1 MAYRDQ
7 QQRAPH
13 QSSQLSLP
21 KLRLKP
27 SSSKLRSE
35 QSSPP
40 PAPTTRRL
48 LHEHTFASS
57 RRAESPVLLHP
68 RKSSLPKPMSVINS
82 PTMTPVTTL
91 KPRTSPP
98 SRSNTGFGGSTVS
111 LATASPEKR
120 PRTLIRRK
128 PSSSSAASFSLTSL
142 RTGSTTSFTASTA
155 SITSSSSLVGGS
167 RNGSQSSILGIP
179 LPPTSTVGKPRSKS
193 SSSTQGEVPR
203 LRKRDLQIP
212 APINV
217 YDSGA
222 SSSPS
227 TRYTESPGGYS
238 YSSTPSSISSHSPG
252 FPPAHHR
259 FRNPTPPVR
268 NNLDSVR
275 ESTTSTSSGS
285 TIRANPR
292 DEDSD
297 SEDGGVRT
305 EQRST
310 GTMSPPPTVEET
322 YFAQLGSASAPNTP
336 FYQPVRGS
344 PRLAPQAAP
353 SPSLLSATYSKTPS
367 PALVVRGRKG
377 STSSTSSRLGT
388 PELGNMS
395 RGLGVSIPPQAP
407 SSRLAK
413 GRSKSLSSTAA
424 FALPTRASRKETAT
438 PPLPSPG
445 HPPPRKNSNPI
456 ARGPTP
462 QPRDPITIQNS
473 LYHNIPATSLV
484 GSISAMAKRGES
496 KDRSGRE
503 KSPTRSSPGKSR
515 PSFFSRGRTKT
526 SESMEEKEREKEKE
540 RERKVEKEKRK
551 GPVAGTGHEGYAAFG
566 KQITGRGRS
575 GSTGGSSIGSYARS
589 GSTSSTT
596 GGSLGRTA
604 GSRRGSA
611 GGEPDD
617 YLLDRLKP
625 VVIVGGGAVV
635 ENRNTG
641 ESMIRTGST
650 DSNKEKRSLD
660 IGKRGPSPV
669 YMSREGSSD
678 SMFKIPG
685 RNTTPKL
692 PPSPGPEAPPRKSGR
707 WNFLRSGSA
716 SSSRG
721 SVTPSPVLTPAPPIT
736 PVPTATSGAVPA
748 TTVRKA
754 IHTHRRQPHY
764 ALLDQEELQ
773 EAAQLAE
780 QVRELRREHAHPT
793 NNYANAIRQQ
803 GGIHEPPTISQQVTP
818 LPTPQPTPVMLSP
831 PSLPAPPPPPPTL
844 LPPPPIS
851 SPPPLSKSAPPNAP
865 EQVRKEV
872 RAAKANERK
881 YFQRLQQ
888 VGRIPPVTR
897 TRTPSLPQNVPMS
910 PPPAS
915 PKTVPVASLQAP
927 PQAPPQALPHT
938 PLREKR
944 PMQKLPP
951 IRTKVLRAE
960 VEANTAPPRMDRPF
974 EEGFRRANEG
984 FQVPWGSYG
993 LTPTTAIHRPRA
1005 SCEIDPFDIRGA
1017 RAAAMV
1023 TEIPDDDT
1031 PIARP
1036 RDTEWPIRKDSTT
1049 SIPLIAQPV
1058 PEPVEEAE
1066 DFWPEYNDL
1075 IDAGLF
1081 GEATIIEPEV
1091 DEEQPGTKSTTSSL
1105 GSPFR
1110 YEDLCSAFPDL
1121 RDDDEGVKLNEEEE
1135 VDNKGEPKVNDS
1147 PTLRN
1152 APPTLV
1158 LPSPLPIVNNP
1169 PFTPPAYKILTPGTP
1184 FSVSSFIRSYGDD
1197 RDRDS
1202 RGTINSAQSRNSAHL
1217 ESSPPNLSL
1226 PSTSPRRRSHRSRG
1240 SGGSS
1245 GSQRSTDSTG
1255 SIDLDASQ
1263 DEMTV
1268 RLWALMTSRW
1278 LSTDRVLVSPAHE
1291 IVTQITTAV
1300 GPRASGGGRVL
1311 VIDGLGTDDWSFYC
1325 ALSYPSA
1332 KIYNLSPSLSS
1343 NPQTANTP
1351 PSPSRPQNHQQIH
1364 HEDFSSSFP
1373 FPKGFFNVISF
1384 RFLPSSSDSNLPFIL
1399 SECRRVL
1406 EPGGYLEATVLD
1418 VDLLGNVGPKARKA
1432 VDLAKTI
1439 MHREN
1444 CTSSSSTSTQ
1454 SEKVLR
1460 LLSKRGFEDAHKCF
1474 VGLPVVSNV
1483 PLTSGDE
1490 VNSAVLAKVGRWWY
1504 TRCYERVITS
1514 QGEVMGRSMWNERGL
1529 LKECEERKTAFR
1541 MLVAYARKPVRGV
1554 SAGGLI

>member
-1 MAYRDQ
+1 
-7 QQRAPH
+7 
-13 QSSQLSLP
+13 
-21 KLRLKP
+21 
-27 SSSKLRSE
+27 
-35 QSSPP
+35 
-40 PAPTTRRL
+40 
-48 LHEHTFASS
+48 
-57 RRAESPVLLHP
+57 
-68 RKSSLPKPMSVINS
+68 
-82 PTMTPVTTL
+82 
-91 KPRTSPP
+91 
-98 SRSNTGFGGSTVS
+98 
-111 LATASPEKR
+111 
-120 PRTLIRRK
+120 
-128 PSSSSAASFSLTSL
+128 
-142 RTGSTTSFTASTA
+142 
-155 SITSSSSLVGGS
+155 
-167 RNGSQSSILGIP
+167 LGIP

-193 SSSTQGEVPR
+193 SSSTQGESPQ
-203 LRKRDLQIP
+203 LRTRELHIP

-227 TRYTESPGGYS
+227 TRYTESPGAYS

-259 FRNPTPPVR
+259 LRNPTPPVR

-292 DEDSD
+292 DDDSD

-305 EQRST
+305 EQRSI
-310 GTMSPPPTVEET
+310 GTMSPPPMVEET
-322 YFAQLGSASAPNTP
+322 YFPQLGSASAPNTP

-344 PRLAPQAAP
+344 PRLVPQAAP
-353 SPSLLSATYSKTPS
+353 SPLHLSAARPKTPS
-367 PALVVRGRKG
+367 PALGVRGRKD
-377 STSSTSSRLGT
+377 STSSISSRLGT

-407 SSRLAK
+407 LGRLAK

-424 FALPTRASRKETAT
+424 FSLPTRANRKETAT

-473 LYHNIPATSLV
+473 LYHNMPASSLA
-484 GSISAMAKRGES
+484 GNISAMAKRGES
-496 KDRSGRE
+496 KDRAVRE

-515 PSFFSRGRTKT
+515 PGFFSRGRTKT
-526 SESMEEKEREKEKE
+526 SGSMDEKERGKEKEREKEKGREREREREREKEKE

-596 GGSLGRTA
+596 GGSLGRTS
-604 GSRRGSA
+604 GSRRGSS

-625 VVIVGGGAVV
+625 VVIVGGGAVI

-641 ESMIRTGST
+641 ELMTRTGSA
-650 DSNKEKRSLD
+650 DSSREKRSLE

-692 PPSPGPEAPPRKSGR
+692 PPSPSPEAPPRKSGR
-707 WNFLRSGSA
+707 WGFFRSGSA
-716 SSSRG
+716 PSSRG
-721 SVTPSPVLTPAPPIT
+721 NATPSPVPTPAPPIT
-736 PVPTATSGAVPA
+736 PIPVAASGTVPTTTS
-748 TTVRKA
+748 RKA
-754 IHTHRRQPHY
+754 IHTYRRQPHY

-780 QVRELRREHAHPT
+780 QFRELRREHAHPT
-793 NNYANAIRQQ
+793 NNYANAIRHQ
-803 GGIHEPPTISQQVTP
+803 GGIHEPPTISQQATP
-818 LPTPQPTPVMLSP
+818 PPIPQPTPVVLPP
-831 PSLPAPPPPPPTL
+831 PSLPTPPPPPPTL

-851 SPPPLSKSAPPNAP
+851 SPPPLSRSAPPNAA
-865 EQVRKEV
+865 EQVRKDV

-897 TRTPSLPQNVPMS
+897 TKTPSLPQNVP
-910 PPPAS
+910 AS
-915 PKTVPVASLQAP
+915 PLPAYPETVSVAP
-927 PQAPPQALPHT
+927 PQAPPQALPHA
-938 PLREKR
+938 PLRTGPIR
-944 PMQKLPP
+944 KLPP
-951 IRTKVLRAE
+951 IKTQVPRAE
-960 VEANTAPPRMDRPF
+960 VEASTAPPRMGRPF
-974 EEGFRRANEG
+974 EKGFHPANEG

-1005 SCEIDPFDIRGA
+1005 SCQIDPFDVRSA
-1017 RAAAMV
+1017 QAAAMV
-1023 TEIPDDDT
+1023 SEIRDGGNL
-1031 PIARP
+1031 AASP
-1036 RDTEWPIRKDSTT
+1036 RGTEWPIRKGSITSVSTVAE
-1049 SIPLIAQPV
+1049 PG
-1058 PEPVEEAE
+1058 PEPTLGPVEEEE
-1066 DFWPEYNDL
+1066 DIWPEYNDL

-1081 GEATIIEPEV
+1081 GEAMAVEPEV
-1091 DEEQPGTKSTTSSL
+1091 EEEQPGTKSATSSL

-1121 RDDDEGVKLNEEEE
+1121 RDDEGVKLNEEEQ

-1158 LPSPLPIVNNP
+1158 LPSPLPIVTNP
-1169 PFTPPAYKILTPGTP
+1169 PFTPPAHKILTPSTP

-1202 RGTINSAQSRNSAHL
+1202 RGTISSVQSRHSAHL
-1217 ESSPPNLSL
+1217 ESSPPPNLSL
-1226 PSTSPRRRSHRSRG
+1226 PSTSSRRRSHRSRG

-1245 GSQRSTDSTG
+1245 GSHKSTDSTG

-1268 RLWALMTSRW
+1268 RLWALMASRW

-1291 IVTQITTAV
+1291 MMTKITTAV

-1311 VIDGLGTDDWSFYC
+1311 VIDGLGTGNSSS
-1325 ALSYPSA
+1325 LPIKLLRVLTIVQMTGPSTA
-1332 KIYNLSPSLSS
+1332 PFHTPLRRSTTSLPPS
-1343 NPQTANTP
+1343 PQTHTPTPRHPPLDLKTINKSTMKTSLP
-1351 PSPSRPQNHQQIH
+1351 PSPSQKASLMQYPFASSPAPQTPTSPLSSPNAGASSNQAATWKQQ
-1364 HEDFSSSFP
+1364 S
-1373 FPKGFFNVISF
+1373 
-1384 RFLPSSSDSNLPFIL
+1384 
-1399 SECRRVL
+1399 
-1406 EPGGYLEATVLD
+1406 
-1418 VDLLGNVGPKARKA
+1418 
-1432 VDLAKTI
+1432 
-1439 MHREN
+1439 
-1444 CTSSSSTSTQ
+1444 
-1454 SEKVLR
+1454 
-1460 LLSKRGFEDAHKCF
+1460 
-1474 VGLPVVSNV
+1474 
-1483 PLTSGDE
+1483 
-1490 VNSAVLAKVGRWWY
+1490 
-1504 TRCYERVITS
+1504 
-1514 QGEVMGRSMWNERGL
+1514 
-1529 LKECEERKTAFR
+1529 
-1541 MLVAYARKPVRGV
+1541 
-1554 SAGGLI
+1554 

>member
-1 MAYRDQ
+1 M
-7 QQRAPH
+7 
-13 QSSQLSLP
+13 
-21 KLRLKP
+21 
-27 SSSKLRSE
+27 
-35 QSSPP
+35 
-40 PAPTTRRL
+40 
-48 LHEHTFASS
+48 
-57 RRAESPVLLHP
+57 
-68 RKSSLPKPMSVINS
+68 
-82 PTMTPVTTL
+82 
-91 KPRTSPP
+91 
-98 SRSNTGFGGSTVS
+98 
-111 LATASPEKR
+111 
-120 PRTLIRRK
+120 
-128 PSSSSAASFSLTSL
+128 
-142 RTGSTTSFTASTA
+142 
-155 SITSSSSLVGGS
+155 
-167 RNGSQSSILGIP
+167 
-179 LPPTSTVGKPRSKS
+179 
-193 SSSTQGEVPR
+193 
-203 LRKRDLQIP
+203 
-212 APINV
+212 
-217 YDSGA
+217 
-222 SSSPS
+222 
-227 TRYTESPGGYS
+227 
-238 YSSTPSSISSHSPG
+238 
-252 FPPAHHR
+252 
-259 FRNPTPPVR
+259 R

-292 DEDSD
+292 DDDSD

-305 EQRST
+305 EQRSI
-310 GTMSPPPTVEET
+310 GTMSPPPMVEET
-322 YFAQLGSASAPNTP
+322 YFPQLGSASAPNTP
-336 FYQPVRGS
+336 FYQPARGS
-344 PRLAPQAAP
+344 PRLMPQAAP
-353 SPSLLSATYSKTPS
+353 SPLHLSAARPKTPS
-367 PALVVRGRKG
+367 PALGVRGRKD
-377 STSSTSSRLGT
+377 STSSISSRLGT

-407 SSRLAK
+407 PGRLAK

-424 FALPTRASRKETAT
+424 FSLPTRANRKETAT

-473 LYHNIPATSLV
+473 LYHNMPASSLA
-484 GSISAMAKRGES
+484 GNISAMAKRGES
-496 KDRSGRE
+496 KDRAVRE

-515 PSFFSRGRTKT
+515 PGFFSRGRTKT
-526 SESMEEKEREKEKE
+526 SGSMDEKERGKEREREKEKEKGKEREKEREREKEKE

-596 GGSLGRTA
+596 GGSLGRTS
-604 GSRRGSA
+604 GSRRGSS

-625 VVIVGGGAVV
+625 VVIVGGGAVI

-641 ESMIRTGST
+641 ELMTRTGSA
-650 DSNKEKRSLD
+650 DSSREKRSLE

-692 PPSPGPEAPPRKSGR
+692 PPSPSPEAPPRKSGR
-707 WNFLRSGSA
+707 WGFFRSGSA

-721 SVTPSPVLTPAPPIT
+721 NATPSPVPTPAPPVT
-736 PVPTATSGAVPA
+736 PIPVAASGTVPTTTS
-748 TTVRKA
+748 RKA
-754 IHTHRRQPHY
+754 IHSYRRQPHY

-793 NNYANAIRQQ
+793 NNYANAIRHQ
-803 GGIHEPPTISQQVTP
+803 GGIHEPPTISQQATP
-818 LPTPQPTPVMLSP
+818 PPIPQPTPVVLPP
-831 PSLPAPPPPPPTL
+831 PSLPTPPPPPPTL

-851 SPPPLSKSAPPNAP
+851 SPPPLSRSAPPNAA
-865 EQVRKEV
+865 EQVRKDV

-897 TRTPSLPQNVPMS
+897 TMTPSLPQNVP
-910 PPPAS
+910 AS
-915 PKTVPVASLQAP
+915 PLPAYPETVSVAP
-927 PQAPPQALPHT
+927 PQAPPQALPHA
-938 PLREKR
+938 PLRTK
-944 PMQKLPP
+944 PIQKLPP
-951 IRTKVLRAE
+951 IKTQVPRAE
-960 VEANTAPPRMDRPF
+960 VEASTAPPRMGCPF
-974 EEGFRRANEG
+974 EEGFHPANEG

-1005 SCEIDPFDIRGA
+1005 SCQIDPFDVRSA
-1017 RAAAMV
+1017 QAAAMV
-1023 TEIPDDDT
+1023 SEIRDDGNL
-1031 PIARP
+1031 AASP
-1036 RDTEWPIRKDSTT
+1036 RGTEWPIRKGSIT
-1049 SIPLIAQPV
+1049 SISTVAEPV
-1058 PEPVEEAE
+1058 PEPTLASVEEEE
-1066 DFWPEYNDL
+1066 DIWPEYNDL

-1081 GEATIIEPEV
+1081 GEAMAVEPEV
-1091 DEEQPGTKSTTSSL
+1091 EEEQPGTKSATSSL

-1121 RDDDEGVKLNEEEE
+1121 RDDEGVKLNEEDQ

-1158 LPSPLPIVNNP
+1158 LPSPLPIVTNP
-1169 PFTPPAYKILTPGTP
+1169 PFTPPAHKILTPSTP

-1202 RGTINSAQSRNSAHL
+1202 RGTISSVQSRHSAHL
-1217 ESSPPNLSL
+1217 ESSPPPNLSL
-1226 PSTSPRRRSHRSRG
+1226 PSTSSRRRSHRSRG

-1245 GSQRSTDSTG
+1245 GSHKSTDSTG

-1268 RLWALMTSRW
+1268 RLWALMASRW

-1291 IVTQITTAV
+1291 MMTKITTAV

-1343 NPQTANTP
+1343 NPQTNTP

-1373 FPKGFFNVISF
+1373 FPKGFFNAISF

-1444 CTSSSSTSTQ
+1444 YTSSNSTSTQ

-1460 LLSKRGFEDAHKCF
+1460 LLSKRGFESPHKCF

-1483 PLTSGDE
+1483 PITGGDE
-1490 VNSAVLAKVGRWWY
+1490 VNSAVLARVGRWWY

-1514 QGEVMGRSMWNERGL
+1514 QGEVMRRSMWNERGL
-1529 LKECEERKTAFR
+1529 LRECEERETAFR
-1541 MLVAYARKPVRGV
+1541 MLVAYARKPVKGIP
-1554 SAGGLI
+1554 AGGLI

>member
-1 MAYRDQ
+1 MAFRDQ

-13 QSSQLSLP
+13 HLPPHTTSQLSLP

-35 QSSPP
+35 QSSSPAP
-40 PAPTTRRL
+40 SAPTTRRP

-68 RKSSLPKPMSVINS
+68 RKSSLRKPMSVVNS

-98 SRSNTGFGGSTVS
+98 SRSNAGFGGPTVS
-111 LATASPEKR
+111 HPTSQEKR
-120 PRTLIRRK
+120 PRTLLRRK
-128 PSSSSAASFSLTSL
+128 PSSSSVASFSLTSL
-142 RTGSTTSFTASTA
+142 RTGSTTSFNASTA

-167 RNGSQSSILGIP
+167 RNAPQSSILGIP
-179 LPPTSTVGKPRSKS
+179 LPPTSTTSKPRSKS
-193 SSSTQGEVPR
+193 SSSTQGEAPR
-203 LRKRDLQIP
+203 SRTRDLHIP

-292 DEDSD
+292 DDDSG
-297 SEDGGVRT
+297 SEDGDVRI
-305 EQRST
+305 EQRSI
-310 GTMSPPPTVEET
+310 GTMSPPPTVEGT
-322 YFAQLGSASAPNTP
+322 HFSQLGSASAPNTP
-336 FYQPVRGS
+336 FYQTVRGS

-353 SPSLLSATYSKTPS
+353 SPLLLSAAYLKTPS
-367 PALVVRGRKG
+367 PALGVRGRKD
-377 STSSTSSRLGT
+377 STSSISSRLGT
-388 PELGNMS
+388 PESGNVS
-395 RGLGVSIPPQAP
+395 RGLGVSMPPQAP
-407 SSRLAK
+407 SGRLAK
-413 GRSKSLSSTAA
+413 GRSKSLSSTTA
-424 FALPTRASRKETAT
+424 FSLPTRASRKETAT

-462 QPRDPITIQNS
+462 QPRDPVTVQNS
-473 LYHNIPATSLV
+473 LYHNIPAPSLA
-484 GSISAMAKRGES
+484 GNISAMAKRGES

-503 KSPTRSSPGKSR
+503 KSPARSSPGKSR
-515 PSFFSRGRTKT
+515 PNFFSRGRTKT
-526 SESMEEKEREKEKE
+526 AGSMDEKEREKEKE
-540 RERKVEKEKRK
+540 KEREGKVEKEKRK

-575 GSTGGSSIGSYARS
+575 GSTGGSSIGSYVGS
-589 GSTSSTT
+589 GSTGST
-596 GGSLGRTA
+596 A
-604 GSRRGSA
+604 
-611 GGEPDD
+611 
-617 YLLDRLKP
+617 
-625 VVIVGGGAVV
+625 GGAVV

-641 ESMIRTGST
+641 ESMARTGST
-650 DSNKEKRSLD
+650 DSNKEKRSLE

-685 RNTTPKL
+685 RNTTPRL

-707 WNFLRSGSA
+707 WGFFRSGSA

-721 SVTPSPVLTPAPPIT
+721 NATPSPVPTPAPPIT
-736 PVPTATSGAVPA
+736 PIPTAASGATPA

-754 IHTHRRQPHY
+754 IHTYRLRPHY

-773 EAAQLAE
+773 EAAHLAE
-780 QVRELRREHAHPT
+780 QVRELRREHVHPT

-803 GGIHEPPTISQQVTP
+803 GV
-818 LPTPQPTPVMLSP
+818 PVLSARNTARDLKCMRG
-831 PSLPAPPPPPPTL
+831 SAGAPPPPPPTL

-851 SPPPLSKSAPPNAP
+851 SPLPLSRSAPPNAA
-865 EQVRKEV
+865 EEVRKEV

-881 YFQRLQQ
+881 YLQRLQQ
-888 VGRIPPVTR
+888 VGRIPPVRR
-897 TRTPSLPQNVPMS
+897 TRTPSLPQNVPTS
-910 PPPAS
+910 PEPTYPGTA
-915 PKTVPVASLQAP
+915 PVAP
-927 PQAPPQALPHT
+927 PQAPPQAIPHA
-938 PLREKR
+938 PLNTKPVR
-944 PMQKLPP
+944 KLPP
-951 IRTKVLRAE
+951 IKTQVPRGE

-984 FQVPWGSYG
+984 FQVSWGSYG

-1005 SCEIDPFDIRGA
+1005 SCQIDPFDVRGA
-1017 RAAAMV
+1017 RVAAVVAKV
-1023 TEIPDDDT
+1023 PDHAQTTGQSD
-1031 PIARP
+1031 A
-1036 RDTEWPIRKDSTT
+1036 EWPIRKDSATPT
-1049 SIPLIAQPV
+1049 PVIAEPV
-1058 PEPVEEAE
+1058 PEPMPEPAEPIEEEE
-1066 DFWPEYNDL
+1066 DIWPEYDDL

-1081 GEATIIEPEV
+1081 GEATTAESEV
-1091 DEEQPGTKSTTSSL
+1091 EEEQPGTKSTTSSL

-1121 RDDDEGVKLNEEEE
+1121 RDDEAVKLGEEEE

-1158 LPSPLPIVNNP
+1158 LPSPLPIVTNP
-1169 PFTPPAYKILTPGTP
+1169 LFTPPACKILTPGTP
-1184 FSVSSFIRSYGDD
+1184 FSLSSFIRSYGDD

-1202 RGTINSAQSRNSAHL
+1202 RGTISSAQSRHSARL

-1245 GSQRSTDSTG
+1245 DSHGSTDSTG
-1255 SIDLDASQ
+1255 SMDLDTSQ

-1268 RLWALMTSRW
+1268 RLWALMASRW

-1291 IVTQITTAV
+1291 MMTGITTAV

-1343 NPQTANTP
+1343 SNADTP

-1364 HEDFSSSFP
+1364 HEDLSSSFP

-1384 RFLPSSSDSNLPFIL
+1384 RFLPSSSDSSLPFIL

-1444 CTSSSSTSTQ
+1444 RTSSSSTSTQ
-1454 SEKVLR
+1454 SGKVLR
-1460 LLSKRGFEDAHKCF
+1460 LLSKRGFEDTHKCS

-1483 PLTSGDE
+1483 PITGGDE
-1490 VNSAVLAKVGRWWY
+1490 VHSGVLARVGRWWY

-1514 QGEVMGRSMWNERGL
+1514 QGEAMRRSMWNERGL
-1529 LKECEERKTAFR
+1529 LRECEERKTAFR
-1541 MLVAYARKPVRGV
+1541 MLVAYARKPVKGAP
-1554 SAGGLI
+1554 AGGLI